1 MSFANFISKHQS
13 MCLCSI
19 RYVFIFMSLKFIK
32 HVSNKYSIIQWKKTI
47 FLKEKTKLKII
58 AHYTWY
64 ILLNDGQN
72 FIYFMT
78 LFNTIEHNS
87 KFIWRGCWIKLFSG
101 TVDYSLAAFFFIF
114 QKGVVVF
121 AVNENDIF
129 QNNSEDYGIH
139 WNKLIRE

>member
-47 FLKEKTKLKII
+47 FLKDKTKLKII

-64 ILLNDGQN
+64 ILIKWWTEFHIFYDFVQ
-72 FIYFMT
+72 
-78 LFNTIEHNS
+78 HN
-87 KFIWRGCWIKLFSG
+87 W
-101 TVDYSLAAFFFIF
+101 T
-114 QKGVVVF
+114 
-121 AVNENDIF
+121 
-129 QNNSEDYGIH
+129 
-139 WNKLIRE
+139 

>member
-47 FLKEKTKLKII
+47 FLKDKTKLKII

-101 TVDYSLAAFFFIF
+101 TVDYSKLAAFFLIF

-121 AVNENDIF
+121 AVNINEIF
-129 QNNSEDYGIH
+129 
-139 WNKLIRE
+139 